1 MKHISIL
8 LRIFQFP
15 KAHLHRVGGIYI
27 DHSAHALEVNA
38 SYDSKL
44 PVFFLLL
51 NSLALLLLLHCL
63 AAFPFLAL
71 LWRWQVACFGFSTL
85 CQLCMLLAVSGVIS
99 RYKVVEDA
107 LVEFLQGGGT
117 VSLAPEAPGS
127 RPGAYATNSLSCASS
142 GQDVT
147 PWNVTVD
154 VVLLSCRAADHARRV
169 SQKQSIKLISHHI
182 LLQSLLIHAM

>member
-15 KAHLHRVGGIYI
+15 RAHLHRVGGIYI

-44 PVFFLLL
+44 PVFLLLL
-51 NSLALLLLLHCL
+51 NSLALLLLLHSL

-85 CQLCMLLAVSGVIS
+85 CQLCMLLAVSRVIS
-99 RYKVVEDA
+99 CYEVVEDA
-107 LVEFLQGGGT
+107 LIKLLQGGGT

-127 RPGAYATNSLSCASS
+127 GPRAYAANSLSCASS
-142 GQDVT
+142 GQDV
-147 PWNVTVD
+147 WNVKVD
-154 VVLLSCRAADHARRV
+154 DLLLSCRAAYHARRV

-182 LLQSLLIHAM
+182 LLQSLLTHAM